1 MFLQISVRVLD
12 SEAEHLE
19 CWARAEEE
27 IEMAICRG
35 IYGGLSCGVILGI
48 SGSAMAGP
56 VTFVEQTGAVGLTH
70 SHMTVGAGPDM
81 EFMTTGGAVGDFDR
95 DGDQDLF
102 VIGGSAGV
110 DLLYWNDGNGNFSE
124 GGAAAGIARAH
135 KGSGAAVGDYDNDG
149 DLDIYVTSTG
159 TAAGNMVPGQNVL
172 YRNNG
177 NGTFSDVTA
186 AAGVSTNNAE
196 VGDAFSAAF
205 GDYDLDGD
213 LDMAV
218 AGWLGGNKLY
228 RNNGDGTFTD
238 VTLAAIDTDMTLV
251 RGFSP
256 KFVDMDGDRYPEIL
270 WVADFFTSRYL
281 VNNGDGTFTNQTISS
296 GTGLDSNGM
305 GNTFGDLDNDG
316 RLDWYATSRINGDG
330 SSGSGNMFYRATA
343 VDHVYEEV
351 SVATGCNEGYWGWGA
366 TAMDFD
372 QDGWLD
378 VIATNGFTGSFE
390 LDPTVFF
397 ANDGTGNFVESA
409 IASGIMDVGQGRGL
423 LNVDLENDGD
433 QDVLIFNNRQTM
445 VCLRNDSVGGSAI
458 TLAFNTNGVPGLAP
472 DGIGT
477 RVELT
482 AGGMTQVRYL
492 SAGSNYLA
500 QSELSVHFGIG
511 GEATADLVIQYADG
525 SSESFGGVAP
535 GRYTI
540 TARVCPADFSPNG
553 VLDFFDI
560 SAFLVQFTGQHP
572 QADMNGD
579 GAFDFF
585 DISAFLTA
593 FSAGCN

>member
-1 MFLQISVRVLD
+1 
-12 SEAEHLE
+12 
-19 CWARAEEE
+19 
-27 IEMAICRG
+27 MAICRG